1 MSDKQQFWFQH
12 IEQWQQSGLSQ
23 AEYARQQKLS
33 IKSFG
38 YYRRRYMQQHASGK
52 KPASLLPVTVASI
65 ETSEPPAQPGNTGIT
80 LTSPTGF
87 RIELTP
93 GFDPQ
98 TLRTVLQAL
107 EVAA

>member
-1 MSDKQQFWFQH
+1 MSEKQQFWFQH

-38 YYRRRYMQQHASGK
+38 YYRRRYRQQSAPDK
-52 KPASLLPVTVASI
+52 KPTPLLPVTVANI
-65 ETSEPPAQPGNTGIT
+65 ETNSPPAQPGTTGIT
-80 LTSPTGF
+80 LTSPSGF
-87 RIELTP
+87 RIELAP

-98 TLRTVLQAL
+98 TLRTVLQTL